1 MNFVILISKLN
12 MDSNFRFISNFL
24 KSVLILY
31 IIEGLY
37 LQNNVR
43 SEAHK
48 QKIIDVDKNE
58 LVVVNVQLSQ
68 EKKIYKPKARSK
80 FVKPLKVGK
89 IIIFPITLWTE

>member
-1 MNFVILISKLN
+1 MTTSIS
-12 MDSNFRFISNFL
+12 
-24 KSVLILY
+24 
-31 IIEGLY
+31 
-37 LQNNVR
+37 

-68 EKKIYKPKARSK
+68 EKKIDKPKARSK
-80 FVKPLKVGK
+80 FVKPLKVGT